1 MSLSWRDQLTA
12 FVAPGAVSVRLQ
24 ARGWWPSR
32 AGATKVQAAAVRHE
46 PRLAPAV
53 GRNEADDP
61 TDLAL
66 QLADALR
73 ESAGRAFD
81 VSVVLSNHFVR
92 YAVVENPAQLRGA
105 AERTVAAAQ
114 AIRSVYGGAS
124 DDWQVVMD
132 DQAGGAALVAGVRRS
147 LVEALLAASKAAGA
161 KRVSME
167 PLFARALND
176 ARAQVGA
183 FTGWFGVVESG
194 RVVLASLGADG
205 VAGVRSQRV
214 GQDPGTE
221 VTALVQRARL
231 LDGTAAQR
239 TTLLLAS
246 EAPVAAAFPPESGLL
261 LQQTTLRCVP
271 DAMPVAA

>member
-1 MSLSWRDQLTA
+1 MSLSWRDRLTA
-12 FVAPGAVSVRLQ
+12 FVGPGAVSVQVQ

-32 AGATKVQAAAVRHE
+32 SSTATGQAAEVRHA
-46 PRLAPAV
+46 PRLAA
-53 GRNEADDP
+53 ADRGAAGDP

-73 ESAGRAFD
+73 DKASPAFD
-81 VSVVLSNHFVR
+81 LSVVLSNHFVR

-105 AERTVAAAQ
+105 AERAVAAAQ
-114 AIRSVYGGAS
+114 AVRSVYGGAS

-147 LVEALLAASKAAGA
+147 LVEALLAAGKAAGA
-161 KRVSME
+161 RRVAIE
-167 PLFARALND
+167 PLFSRALND
-176 ARAQVGA
+176 ARSQVGA

-214 GQDPGTE
+214 GQDPGTD

-231 LDGTAAQR
+231 LDGTPAQR

-246 EAPVAAAFPPESGLL
+246 EAPMAAAFPPESGLF
-261 LQQTTLRCVP
+261 LQQTALRCVP
-271 DAMPVAA
+271 GAMAEAA